1 MTSMGEVFNNQTTNA
16 AKEETQAS
24 RVQKQLIQQDREIA
38 RLQVLLHTA
47 QKQIERINIQM
58 PAIIEYLESQ
68 ADVVDGDNGIPHPNK
83 AMTLLVWLRHEMEGK
98 D

>member
-1 MTSMGEVFNNQTTNA
+1 M
-16 AKEETQAS
+16 ETEAS
-24 RVQKQLIQQDREIA
+24 RVQKQLIQQEREIA

-47 QKQIERINIQM
+47 QKQIEIIDIQM

-83 AMTLLVWLRHEMEGK
+83 AMTLLVWLRK
-98 D
+98 L

>member
-1 MTSMGEVFNNQTTNA
+1 M
-16 AKEETQAS
+16 ETEAS
-24 RVQKQLIQQDREIA
+24 RVQKQLIQQEREIA

-83 AMTLLVWLRHEMEGK
+83 AMTLLVWLRHEVEK
-98 D
+98 KR

>member
-1 MTSMGEVFNNQTTNA
+1 M
-16 AKEETQAS
+16 ETEAS
-24 RVQKQLIQQDREIA
+24 RVQEQLIRQEREIA

-58 PAIIEYLESQ
+58 PAILEYLESQ

-83 AMTLLVWLRHEMEGK
+83 AMTLLVWLRHEVEK
-98 D
+98 